1 MNIKFIF
8 LCLSLV
14 FISALNAQV
23 QVIVRVYDSASA
35 KFYSDTTHH
44 YKIKPQRSNYAI
56 NSIAGVTNF
65 KNLFVYDFGV
75 NLTKAISDESKINVS
90 LMYRTSAPILDQRW
104 GSYPMVMHSTIG
116 SGVINFR
123 YDYFP
128 FLDIKKHKLFRN
140 IKLTAGLQYVENPVY
155 SFRASLRDAVKWGQL
170 TFTQDEVGYVD
181 LVLKTNQLQPTLGI
195 GYDEFFLNNK
205 LSFGFD
211 AGGVYNGYPLVDMKA
226 HNMLQQTV
234 NNAPRL
240 QYNLRSYNVIPYLQ
254 LNLHYHFK

>member
-23 QVIVRVYDSASA
+23 KVRVYDSASG
-35 KFYSDTTHH
+35 KYYPDTTHH

-75 NLTKAISDESKINVS
+75 NLTKSISDESKINVS
-90 LMYRTSAPILDQRW
+90 LMYRTSAPILNQLW
-104 GSYPMVMHSTIG
+104 GNYPMVMHSTIG

-211 AGGVYNGYPLVDMKA
+211 AGGVYNGYPTVTMDA
-226 HNMLQQTV
+226 HNMLEQTV
-234 NNAPRL
+234 KSAPRL

-254 LNLHYHFK
+254 LNLQYHFK

>member
-1 MNIKFIF
+1 MNIKLVF
-8 LCLSLV
+8 LSLSLV

-23 QVIVRVYDSASA
+23 IVQVYDSASA
-35 KFYSDTTHH
+35 KYYPDTTRH

-75 NLTKAISDESKINVS
+75 NLTKVISDESKINFSV
-90 LMYRTSAPILDQRW
+90 MYRTSAPILDQNW
-104 GSYPMVMHSTIG
+104 GNYPMVMHSTIG

-128 FLDIKKHKLFRN
+128 LIDIEKFKILRN
-140 IKLTAGLQYVENPVY
+140 IKITAGLQYVENPVY

-211 AGGVYNGYPLVDMKA
+211 AGGVYNGYPIVTMDA
-226 HNMLQQTV
+226 HNMLEQTV
-234 NNAPRL
+234 KSAPRL
-240 QYNLRSYNVIPYLQ
+240 QYNLRSYNVIPYVQ
-254 LNLHYHFK
+254 LNLQYHLK